1 VLVVEQF
8 EQVVGAPSPF
18 EVAGGVLAGVS
29 AIRGLRSRDVASV
42 ELEGPPEVL
51 PCSVNE

>member
-1 VLVVEQF
+1 VLVVGQF

-29 AIRGLRSRDVASV
+29 AIRGLRSRGV

-51 PCSVNE
+51 PCSVKE